1 MKRFIV
7 ILMAFIAFTVYSSS
21 VSAAQITMVKS
32 YLQSETGGGGQVPVV
47 SNNLS
52 EVVTFFD
59 DGTVKLRFGKVW
71 KYRGNDAYGNRI
83 YAFVRNE
90 GISLPGYSYQGLV
103 ISSDYSR
110 MQMNYLFGLMGR
122 YVPMYT
128 AYRYLGE
135 GTEPANDW
143 MNNR

>member
-7 ILMAFIAFTVYSSS
+7 MFAALVAITVVSIR
-21 VSAAQITMVKS
+21 VSAAEVVMVKS
-32 YLQSETGGGGQVPVV
+32 YFQQETGGGGQVPRVPT
-47 SNNLS
+47 NLS

-59 DGTVKLRFGKVW
+59 DGTIKLRFGTIW

-90 GISLPGYSYQGLV
+90 GISLPGYAYQGLA
-103 ISSDYSR
+103 ISADYSR

-143 MNNR
+143 MYNR

>member
-7 ILMAFIAFTVYSSS
+7 ILMAFIAFTVNSSS
-21 VSAAQITMVKS
+21 VSAAQVTMVKS
-32 YLQSETGGGGQVPVV
+32 YLQSETGGGGQVPIV

-59 DGTVKLRFGKVW
+59 DGTVKLRFGSVW

-90 GISLPGYSYQGLV
+90 GIALPGYAYQGLA

-135 GTEPANDW
+135 GTEPANNW

>member
-1 MKRFIV
+1 MKRLIV
-7 ILMAFIAFTVYSSS
+7 MFAALVAITVISVR
-21 VSAAQITMVKS
+21 VSAAEVIMVKS
-32 YLQSETGGGGQVPVV
+32 YLQQETGGGNQVPIV

-59 DGTVKLRFGKVW
+59 DGTIKLRFGTVW

-90 GISLPGYSYQGLV
+90 GIALPGYAYQGLA

-135 GTEPANDW
+135 GTEPANNW